1 MYKAISMYCAFD
13 LWLKIKRN
21 DQNFTGES
29 FMTLVTSGWI
39 LFAIPKSINFSE
51 AFTMTKFAGFKSRWT
66 IPAQRRY
73 FWIKRKSE
81 SFPTQHFKVYDLSWD
96 YGFPTIFVD
105 GLDGLQ
111 HVLPVQL
118 PLQWIHSAAF
128 LQPPV
133 QIQVAALHQHVYIA
147 AGYFTAKIF
156 LTVTTCLLKWTIL
169 CCHIFWSRD
178 GNMAVLTSRTAWWF
192 DRCAAASGLDV

>member
-1 MYKAISMYCAFD
+1 MI
-13 LWLKIKRN
+13 
-21 DQNFTGES
+21 
-29 FMTLVTSGWI
+29 LVTSGWI
-39 LFAIPKSINFSE
+39 LFAIPKSINFSD

-66 IPAQRRY
+66 IPAQAQT
-73 FWIKRKSE
+73 FWDSE
-81 SFPTQHFKVYDLSWD
+81 KLLIVSKTQHLKVNELSW
-96 YGFPTIFVD
+96 GSGLPTIFVD

-156 LTVTTCLLKWTIL
+156 LTVTTFPFKWTL
-169 CCHIFWSRD
+169 SPFLKL
-178 GNMAVLTSRTAWWF
+178 GFNVAVLTSQTAWWF

>member
-1 MYKAISMYCAFD
+1 M
-13 LWLKIKRN
+13 
-21 DQNFTGES
+21 
-29 FMTLVTSGWI
+29 
-39 LFAIPKSINFSE
+39 
-51 AFTMTKFAGFKSRWT
+51 
-66 IPAQRRY
+66 
-73 FWIKRKSE
+73 
-81 SFPTQHFKVYDLSWD
+81 
-96 YGFPTIFVD
+96 D

-156 LTVTTCLLKWTIL
+156 FKRYNLFFLNEPFCVVTFYEAGMATWLYLLVVQLDDLI
-169 CCHIFWSRD
+169 
-178 GNMAVLTSRTAWWF
+178 AVL
-192 DRCAAASGLDV
+192 LQVV

>member
-1 MYKAISMYCAFD
+1 MTQKRPELYRRVLNDTRDIWLNSVCDSKVDQLQRSIHDDKICRLQVTVDDSCAAQTF
-13 LWLKIKRN
+13 WN
-21 DQNFTGES
+21 
-29 FMTLVTSGWI
+29 
-39 LFAIPKSINFSE
+39 SE
-51 AFTMTKFAGFKSRWT
+51 KLP
-66 IPAQRRY
+66 IV
-73 FWIKRKSE
+73 SE
-81 SFPTQHFKVYDLSWD
+81 TQHLKVNDLSWG
-96 YGFPTIFVD
+96 YGLPTIFVD

-156 LTVTTCLLKWTIL
+156 LTVTTFRLKRTML
-169 CCHIFWSRD
+169 RCHLFWSWD
-178 GNMAVLTSRTAWWF
+178 GNVAVLTSQTAWWF
-192 DRCAAASGLDV
+192 DRCAAASCSDV